1 MDFIVAVFCV
11 KNVHVTAMWIILV
24 STETFAN
31 LFVIAKKKKKNS
43 KKIFV
48 ALGVNLA
55 QMVSH

>member
-31 LFVIAKKKKKNS
+31 LFVIAKKKKKIV
-43 KKIFV
+43 KKS
-48 ALGVNLA
+48 LWPWG
-55 QMVSH
+55 